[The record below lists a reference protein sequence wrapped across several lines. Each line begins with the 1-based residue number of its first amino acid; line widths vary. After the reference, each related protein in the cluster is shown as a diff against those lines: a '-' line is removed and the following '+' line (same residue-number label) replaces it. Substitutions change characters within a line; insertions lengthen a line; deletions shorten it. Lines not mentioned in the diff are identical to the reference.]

1 MVSITKFYLSR
12 IIGNRVYAA
21 SNEPIGRIKDVL
33 VDTNYARPKVVGLKV
48 KIEKAL
54 KTIDYNCFDI
64 TKEHG
69 QYVFNCKKF
78 IEINTNKNSFLF
90 LVKNVLDRQIV
101 DIDGRKLVRVND
113 LRLAVLKSG
122 SFLVAVDVGLEGLL
136 RRIGIAKPIKSIL
149 SIFNKNISSRLILWD
164 DVETVDPGHTAI
176 KLSKEYSK
184 LSTLHPSDLADILED
199 LDRYSQ
205 MDVFNSLDEERAAD
219 VLEEME
225 SDAQK
230 NVVISLPKGKA
241 ADVLEKMPADE
252 VADILDT
259 LEKDKAEELLQEMEK
274 ESSGEVRALMKYD
287 EDTVGS
293 IMSTDYFSFN
303 ENMTVN
309 EVIDELRKIK
319 PESDTIYYLYIVNSY
334 GKLDAVVSLR
344 DIIVSQPETKIKDI
358 MNKKVMFVYD
368 DDDIESI
375 NEVISKYNLLAV
387 PVINRQGVMMGMVI
401 INDVVYNLLRAK
413 RRVM

>member
-33 VDTNYARPKVVGLKV
+33 VDTNYARPKVVGLKL
-48 KIEKAL
+48 KIGKAL

-78 IEINTNKNSFLF
+78 IEINANKNSFLF

-149 SIFNKNISSRLILWD
+149 SIFNKNISSRLMLWD

-309 EVIDELRKIK
+309 EVIGELRKIK

>member
-33 VDTNYARPKVVGLKV
+33 VDTNYTRPRVVGLKL
-48 KIEKAL
+48 KIGKAL

-78 IEINTNKNSFLF
+78 IEINANKNSFLF

-136 RRIGIAKPIKSIL
+136 RRIGIAKPIKSML

-176 KLSKEYSK
+176 KLSKEYGK

-230 NVVISLPKGKA
+230 NVVISLPKRKA

-358 MNKKVMFVYD
+358 MNRKVMFVYD

-387 PVINRQGVMMGMVI
+387 PVVNRQGVMMGMVI
-401 INDVVYNLLRAK
+401 INDIVYNLLRAK